1 MHTRTTIAVITAAL
15 AFTLAGCSSDKAD
28 SAKSST
34 PAATAATAATAGADI
49 SAAEKAAGIP
59 PEPDSAQRAV
69 LLAGLQAIDPWLV
82 GDEDEAI
89 DNARNQ
95 CSTISGGGNADAT
108 AKSRFSTPAHEVTDD
123 EAKAIN
129 RVLKVALCLG

>member
-1 MHTRTTIAVITAAL
+1 MHTRTTIAVITAVL
-15 AFTLAGCSSDKAD
+15 AFTLAGCSSSDKSD

-34 PAATAATAATAGADI
+34 PAATASADI

-59 PEPDSAQRAV
+59 PEPDSAQRAA

-82 GDEDEAI
+82 GDEDEAV

-129 RVLKVALCLG
+129 RMLKLAFCLS

>member
-15 AFTLAGCSSDKAD
+15 AFTLAGCSSSDKAEG
-28 SAKSST
+28 AKSST
-34 PAATAATAATAGADI
+34 PAATASADI
-49 SAAEKAAGIP
+49 SAAEKTAGIP

-69 LLAGLQAIDPWLV
+69 LLAGLKAIDPWLV

-129 RVLKVALCLG
+129 RVLKVAICLS

>member
-1 MHTRTTIAVITAAL
+1 MHTRTIIAVITAAL

-34 PAATAATAATAGADI
+34 PAATAGADI

-108 AKSRFSTPAHEVTDD
+108 AKSHFSTPAHEVTDD